1 MTNEQPKAKVR
12 ASASIKLN
20 LGNYESAGVEAGIE
34 LPCDVQDV
42 PREFERAWAEV
53 NRQLEMRVTEI
64 KSGRSQR

>member
-1 MTNEQPKAKVR
+1 MTNQQPKAKVR
-12 ASASIKLN
+12 ASASIKIN

-34 LPCDVQDV
+34 FPCDIQDV

>member
-1 MTNEQPKAKVR
+1 MTNQQPKAKVR
-12 ASASIKLN
+12 ASASIKIN

-34 LPCDVQDV
+34 VPCDIQDV